1 MLCRDRGNPTKIS
14 ETPFSS
20 TGIVGI
26 ELKFRIGLQLWGRS
40 KFDGE
45 LKPGTADWSLTLATE
60 TRHRD

>member
-45 LKPGTADWSLTLATE
+45 LKPGTD
-60 TRHRD
+60 D